1 MLKLKSVKKVF
12 IICLFSIFILSILSL
27 RLFFAKQN
35 SFIDSPL
42 PSFLTLFKN
51 GQVSTLSIW
60 IPDLNSWT
68 IKTFKTPEIS
78 ARASLVYDL
87 TTNKVIFA
95 KNAKEKLPMASLTKI
110 MTAIVALENKKK
122 DDKYFVT
129 KEDLV
134 GENSMGLTA
143 GEVLSLKELLYG
155 LILNSGNDAA
165 ETLANNF
172 PGGPASPGLGGRKK
186 FIEAMNNK
194 VKALAL
200 SDTNFTNPTGL
211 EGDGKQHTTVYDLL
225 VITRYAILNSP
236 LFNEVVSTFEYKI
249 PQTRSH
255 KAFYLE
261 NETNLL
267 TSYPGVRGVKTGYTP
282 EAGLCLV
289 TYLDYKGHKIIGI
302 LLRSD
307 NRRQEMKDLLDY
319 SLRSLGVEPPIHD

>member
-1 MLKLKSVKKVF
+1 MKKALP
-12 IICLFSIFILSILSL
+12 IYLFALLLLFILSFKFLL
-27 RLFFAKQN
+27 TDRN

-51 GQVSTLSIW
+51 GQVSTLNIW
-60 IPDLNSWT
+60 TPDFNSKT
-68 IKTFKTPEIS
+68 IKTVKSPEVS
-78 ARASLVYDL
+78 ARASLIYDL
-87 TTNKVIFA
+87 TTNKVIYQ

-110 MTAIVALENKKK
+110 MTSIVALENKKK
-122 DDKYFVT
+122 DDKYFVS

-134 GENSMGLTA
+134 GEDSMGLTA

-172 PGGPASPGLGGRKK
+172 SGGRTK

-194 VKALAL
+194 AKSLGL

-211 EGDGKQHTTVYDLL
+211 EGDGKQYTTAYDIL
-225 VITRYAILNSP
+225 VIARYALINFP
-236 LFNEVVSTFEYKI
+236 LFNKVVSTFDYNI
-249 PQTRSH
+249 PQTKTH

-267 TSYPGVRGVKTGYTP
+267 SSYPGVKGVKTGYTP

-289 TYLDYKGHKIIGI
+289 TYLDYGGHKIIGI
-302 LLRSD
+302 LLGSD
-307 NRRQEMKDLLDY
+307 NRRREMKDLLDY
-319 SLRSLGVEPPIHD
+319 SLRSLEINPPAHD